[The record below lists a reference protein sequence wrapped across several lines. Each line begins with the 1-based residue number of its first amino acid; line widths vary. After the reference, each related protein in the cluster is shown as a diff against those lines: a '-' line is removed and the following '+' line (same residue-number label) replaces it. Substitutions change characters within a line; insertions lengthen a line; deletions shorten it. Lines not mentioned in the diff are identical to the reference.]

1 MQQPLHDHLPTVARS
16 STSRCMIVQ
25 QLLDDGCLLRKSLKI
40 GMERAKGYGGFG
52 QAVLDFILSLG
63 RINAIEI

>member
-1 MQQPLHDHLPTVARS
+1 MQQRLLDHLPTVARS
-16 STSRCMIVQ
+16 SSSRCMIVQ
-25 QLLDDGCLLRKSLKI
+25 QLIDDGCLLRKSLKI
-40 GMERAKGYGGFG
+40 RMERAKGYGGFG

>member
-25 QLLDDGCLLRKSLKI
+25 QLIDDGCLLTKSLKI
-40 GMERAKGYGGFG
+40 GMERAIGYGGFG
-52 QAVLDFILSLG
+52 QAVVDFILSLG

>member
-1 MQQPLHDHLPTVARS
+1 
-16 STSRCMIVQ
+16 MIVQ
-25 QLLDDGCLLRKSLKI
+25 QLIDDGCLLRKSLKI

>member
-1 MQQPLHDHLPTVARS
+1 MQQPLHDQLPTVARS

-25 QLLDDGCLLRKSLKI
+25 QLIDDGCLLRKSLKI

-52 QAVLDFILSLG
+52 QSVLDYILSLG

>member
-1 MQQPLHDHLPTVARS
+1 
-16 STSRCMIVQ
+16 
-25 QLLDDGCLLRKSLKI
+25 
-40 GMERAKGYGGFG
+40 MERAKGYGGFE

>member
-25 QLLDDGCLLRKSLKI
+25 QLIDDGCLLRKSLKI
-40 GMERAKGYGGFG
+40 GINRTKGYGGFG

>member
-25 QLLDDGCLLRKSLKI
+25 QLIDDGCLKI